1 MTEECIAILQLDS
14 TLVANFPFDAIMGK
28 KCDVIILMITA
39 ALLVTILVTSHSFSI
54 ITYFVELTISDYYM
68 FESQYVELI

>member
-39 ALLVTILVTSHSFSI
+39 ALLVTILVMSHSFLI
-54 ITYFVELTISDYYM
+54 ITYFVELTISDYFM
-68 FESQYVELI
+68 LESQCVELI

>member
-1 MTEECIAILQLDS
+1 MLHSDS

-39 ALLVTILVTSHSFSI
+39 ALLVTILVMSHSFLI
-54 ITYFVELTISDYYM
+54 ITYFVELTISDYFM
-68 FESQYVELI
+68 LESQCVELI